1 MSRFINANL
10 RPRRGR
16 GERCCRPGRGPRRA
30 PALLAGAPAPAP
42 RPRRRPPAGTPRYS
56 PPAVV
61 PGQAAEPRRE
71 LLPVLPGR
79 KWLKRGAFAMHG
91 VICARCK
98 QAAHGRS
105 RRLSAP
111 SCSPSLS
118 SRAGSFR
125 PGSASDRPNPGIFT
139 GLKNI
144 STRSLTS
151 KRGEGRSCGS
161 EHRRLTLRGG
171 N

>member
-1 MSRFINANL
+1 MLKPVSRFINANL

-16 GERCCRPGRGPRRA
+16 EERCCQPGRGPRRA
-30 PALLAGAPAPAP
+30 PALLAGAPVPAP
-42 RPRRRPPAGTPRYS
+42 RPRRRPPARGDTPLF

-61 PGQAAEPRRE
+61 PGQAAEPRRD

-79 KWLKRGAFAMHG
+79 KWLKPGAFAMHG

-98 QAAHGRS
+98 QAAHGQS

-118 SRAGSFR
+118 SRAGGFR
-125 PGSASDRPNPGIFT
+125 PGSAPDRPNPGIFT
-139 GLKNI
+139 GLKI
-144 STRSLTS
+144 FLHGALSASVERGAAVVQST
-151 KRGEGRSCGS
+151 GD
-161 EHRRLTLRGG
+161 
-171 N
+171 